1 MGDDEDGL
9 VKEVGIEMA
18 ELNQIQ
24 KTLRVI
30 EQLKWAKVCL
40 FAGQRVEHEGGIG
53 HFTGCIRWLG
63 DCAWLIYC
71 ERNRTPEQVH
81 KLVLD
86 AHGRTVDGLRI
97 SVLSPSRDSS
107 CVESLLHIDALF
119 PSLTPQWLPRLPPEW
134 VPADKAPDRDN
145 LWGHHA
151 KLDIEAGGQR
161 TPLDVLHL
169 GMAGDAVWPF
179 FLQLHGIRVAR
190 VIADPPM

>member
-1 MGDDEDGL
+1 MADDVL
-9 VKEVGIEMA
+9 VKELGVQMA
-18 ELNQIQ
+18 ESAQFQ
-24 KTLRVI
+24 KTLRLV

-40 FAGQRVEHEGGIG
+40 FAGQRGEQEDGGIVD
-53 HFTGCIRWLG
+53 FTGCFGWLG
-63 DCAWLIYC
+63 DCESLILG
-71 ERNRTPEQVH
+71 EPRRTAEQVH
-81 KLVLD
+81 KIVLD
-86 AHGRTVDGLRI
+86 AHGRMVEGISL
-97 SVLSPSRDSS
+97 SVLAPPRDSS
-107 CVESLLHIDALF
+107 WVDSLLHRDALF